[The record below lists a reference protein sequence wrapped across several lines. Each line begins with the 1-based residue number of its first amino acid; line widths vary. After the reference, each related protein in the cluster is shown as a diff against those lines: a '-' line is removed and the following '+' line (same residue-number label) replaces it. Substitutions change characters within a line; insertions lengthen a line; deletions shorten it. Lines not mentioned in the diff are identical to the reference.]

1 MLVCDADSANNDL
14 NGWIMDTLV
23 YYPLSK
29 LYQTVQDVFAEILY
43 LILFWPELTLNL
55 SNITF

>member
-14 NGWIMDTLV
+14 NRWIMDTVV

-29 LYQTVQDVFAEILY
+29 LYQTVQDVLV
-43 LILFWPELTLNL
+43 LNIVL
-55 SNITF
+55 ARIDT